1 MDRYLFLY
9 DSLIKLYDAKRALR
23 KKYEFFPPLI
33 AFRIKKLCD
42 QIEQIEM
49 EMTSMENRFCDAL
62 PMPIVQKL
70 IDDPQNTS
78 IWL

>member
-9 DSLIKLYDAKRALR
+9 DSLIKLYDQRIALR
-23 KKYEFFPPLI
+23 KKPFWLPGKGYNM
-33 AFRIKKLCD
+33 KKLN
-42 QIEQIEM
+42 EQIRDVEY

-70 IDDPQNTS
+70 IDDPKNTS

>member
-9 DSLIKLYDAKRALR
+9 DSLIKLYSARIALKKKTFWLPGKGYNMR
-23 KKYEFFPPLI
+23 KLSE
-33 AFRIKKLCD
+33 
-42 QIEQIEM
+42 QIQDIEM

-70 IDDPQNTS
+70 IDDPKNTS